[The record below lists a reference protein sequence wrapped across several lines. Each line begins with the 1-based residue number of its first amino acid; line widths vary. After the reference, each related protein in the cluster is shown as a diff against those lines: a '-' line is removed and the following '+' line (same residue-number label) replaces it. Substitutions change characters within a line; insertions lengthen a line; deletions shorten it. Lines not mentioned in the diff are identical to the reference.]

1 MVISKFLRPQ
11 QRVEQVHHN
20 QRTDE
25 KQDERLYIHEIL
37 LLHAIAEPHVSNRS
51 GEKCDGDCDPKNIL
65 HRYLLGPTTVLL
77 PRVRWPF
84 AHQFLPVVCG
94 FYSRVHHDEFSSR
107 SRGMKL
113 RPVEPFKAVR
123 RMYPFP
129 PRELPIRTEGTL
141 PSPYQHRHYD
151 SHSVT
156 CTLLVE
162 PP

>member
-65 HRYLLGPTTVLL
+65 HVYLLGPTTVLL

-94 FYSRVHHDEFSSR
+94 FYSRGPSR
-107 SRGMKL
+107 RVLFAFPRNVTSPRGTFQSGASNVPIPPTRATNTHRRNVTEPIPAPPL
-113 RPVEPFKAVR
+113 R
-123 RMYPFP
+123 
-129 PRELPIRTEGTL
+129 L
-141 PSPYQHRHYD
+141 S
-151 SHSVT
+151 
-156 CTLLVE
+156 
-162 PP
+162 